1 MNIIL
6 NKRKAGIMPDRT
18 LSIAPMMDYTDRHE
32 RYFLRLISKRML
44 LYTEMVTCQA
54 LVHGDAKR
62 FLRFDE
68 SEHPV
73 ALQLGGS
80 KPEDLA
86 ACSQMAE
93 QAGYDEVN
101 LNVGC
106 PSDRVKSGKF
116 GACLMAKP
124 QLVTDCFVAM
134 QSNISIPVSIK
145 CRIGIDDQ
153 NELLEL
159 PLFIE
164 ALANAGCNTFI
175 IHARKAWLQGLSP
188 KENRDVPPLN
198 YELVYQI
205 KKNFPQLNITINGG
219 VNTLVEAAN
228 HLKHVDGVMIG
239 REAYHNPYML
249 AEADQLLYGEDN
261 TIPTRQQILTQ
272 FLPYIDQQLKEGIKL
287 TQISRHILGLFQ
299 GLPGARLY
307 RRYISENANKPN
319 ADSQVI
325 KDAAK
330 LVQEK

>member
-1 MNIIL
+1 
-6 NKRKAGIMPDRT
+6 MPDRT
-18 LSIAPMMDYTDRHE
+18 LSIAPMMDYTDRHD
-32 RYFLRLISKRML
+32 RYFLRLISKHLL

-54 LVHGDAKR
+54 LIHGDAQR

-80 KPEDLA
+80 DPKDLA
-86 ACSQMAE
+86 ICSQMVE

-106 PSDRVKSGKF
+106 PSDRVKSGQF
-116 GACLMAKP
+116 GACLMAEP
-124 QLVTDCFVAM
+124 EHVAECVSAM
-134 QSNISIPVSIK
+134 QSKVSIPVTVK

-153 NELLEL
+153 NEFTEL

-164 ALANAGCNTFI
+164 TLVDAGCDTFI

-198 YELVYQI
+198 YDLVYEM
-205 KKNFPQLNITINGG
+205 KKKFPQLNIIINGG
-219 VNTLVEAAN
+219 IHNLDEAKN
-228 HLKHVDGVMIG
+228 HLQIVDGVMIG
-239 REAYHNPYML
+239 RAAYHNPYML
-249 AEADQLLYGEDN
+249 AEADNVLYGDEKN
-261 TIPTRQQILTQ
+261 IPSRHQILSE
-272 FLPYIDQQLKEGIKL
+272 FLPYIDAQINEGIKL

-299 GLPGARLY
+299 GLPGARLF
-307 RRYISENANKPN
+307 RRHISENANKPG

-330 LVQEK
+330 FVQQD